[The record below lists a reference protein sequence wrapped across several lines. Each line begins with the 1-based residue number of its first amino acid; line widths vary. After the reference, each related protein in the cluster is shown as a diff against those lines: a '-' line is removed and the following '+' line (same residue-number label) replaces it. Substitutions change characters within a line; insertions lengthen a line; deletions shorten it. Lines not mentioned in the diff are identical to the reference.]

1 MRILVVTQ
9 YFWPEN
15 FRINDLV
22 QALSERGHLISI
34 LTGEPNYPS
43 GKFFTEYLADKAA
56 FSNFGES
63 PVIRI
68 PIFARKNNRLS
79 LFLNYLSFVISAS
92 TVGVWKLRKKS
103 FDIIFVYEPSP
114 ITVGIPAAILSK
126 IKKAP
131 LAFWVLDL
139 WPHTLHAVGIV
150 QSKIIINFIGKLV
163 KFIYSQCDLILAQ
176 SKSFITHIRQ
186 YAPTSVPVEYFP
198 NWAESIFE
206 NFPSEPAQE
215 INKNPGDFII
225 MFAGNLGEAQDFP
238 AILNAVE
245 LLKSNKNIRWIVLG
259 DGRMRE
265 WIKQEIQK
273 RELQERVELLGSFP
287 VKRMPSFFMHAD
299 ALLVTLK
306 DEPIFA
312 MTIPGKLQSY
322 LASGIPV
329 VGMINGEGRRI
340 INDNE
345 VGKCV
350 ASGSPSELASVVLDM
365 VSTPILKR
373 REMGVRGKSLYKNEF
388 SRDILI
394 EKFEKMISSLRNIYI
409 KNS

>member
-22 QALSERGHLISI
+22 QALSERGHQITI
-34 LTGEPNYPS
+34 LTGKPNYPS
-43 GKFFTEYLADKAA
+43 GRFFPEYLQNKST

-68 PIFARKNNRLS
+68 PVFARKNNKIS

-92 TVGVWKLRKKS
+92 TVGVWKLRKRS

-150 QSKIIINFIGKLV
+150 QSKIILNLIGNLV

-176 SKSFITHIRQ
+176 SRSFITHIRQ
-186 YAPTSVPVEYFP
+186 YAPASVPVEYFP
-198 NWAESIFE
+198 NWAESVFDH
-206 NFPSEPAQE
+206 FPAVPAPEITKKTSE
-215 INKNPGDFII
+215 FIV

-238 AILNAVE
+238 AILKAAE
-245 LLKSNKNIRWIVLG
+245 LLKSNKNIRWIILG
-259 DGRMRE
+259 DGRMKE
-265 WIKQEIQK
+265 WIAEQILA
-273 RELQERVELLGSFP
+273 RELQEQVELLGSHP
-287 VKRMPSFFMHAD
+287 LDRMPSFFMHAD
-299 ALLVTLK
+299 VLLVTLK

-322 LASGIPV
+322 LASGIPII
-329 VGMINGEGRRI
+329 GMINGEGSAL

-345 VGKCV
+345 VGKCIG
-350 ASGSPSELASVVLDM
+350 SDSPSELARVILDM
-365 VSTPILKR
+365 LATPILKR
-373 REMGVRGKSLYKNEF
+373 GEMGARGKALYKNEF

-394 EKFEKMISSLRNIYI
+394 EKFEKTLSSLRNIYI

>member
-22 QALSERGHLISI
+22 LALSERGHQITI

-43 GKFFTEYLADKAA
+43 GKFFPEYLADKAA
-56 FSNFGES
+56 FSDFGKT

-68 PIFARKNNRLS
+68 PVFARKNNRLS
-79 LFLNYLSFVISAS
+79 LFFNYLSFIISAS

-103 FDIIFVYEPSP
+103 FDVIFVYEPSP
-114 ITVGIPAAILSK
+114 ITVGIPAAILRK

-139 WPHTLHAVGIV
+139 WPQTLHAVGIV

-163 KFIYSQCDLILAQ
+163 KFIYSKCDLILAQ
-176 SKSFITHIRQ
+176 SRSFIAHIRQ
-186 YAPTSVPVEYFP
+186 YAPPSVPVEYFP
-198 NWAESIFE
+198 NWAESVFDH
-206 NFPSEPAQE
+206 FPAAPAPE
-215 INKNPGDFII
+215 INKKQGDFII

-238 AILNAVE
+238 AILKAAE
-245 LLKSNKNIRWIVLG
+245 LLKSNKNIRWIILG
-259 DGRMRE
+259 DGRMRD
-265 WIKQEIQK
+265 WISKEII
-273 RELQERVELLGSFP
+273 ERDLHEQVELLGSYP
-287 VKRMPSFFMHAD
+287 LDRMPSFFMHAD

-322 LASGIPV
+322 LASGIPIL
-329 VGMINGEGRRI
+329 GMLNGEGASLI
-340 INDNE
+340 IGSS
-345 VGKCV
+345 VGMCV
-350 ASGSPSELASVVLDM
+350 SAGDSKGLS
-365 VSTPILKR
+365 
-373 REMGVRGKSLYKNEF
+373 KSIFAFMNMRLGERNAFGLEGRKTYQNEF
-388 SRDILI
+388 ERNKLVSRI
-394 EKFEKMISSLRNIYI
+394 ENLLVNI
-409 KNS
+409 KLLS

>member
-22 QALSERGHLISI
+22 LAMGERGHQITI

-68 PIFARKNNRLS
+68 PVLARKNNRLS
-79 LFLNYLSFVISAS
+79 LFLNYLSFIISAS

-114 ITVGIPAAILSK
+114 ITVGIPAAILRK

-139 WPHTLHAVGIV
+139 WPQTLHAVGIV
-150 QSKIIINFIGKLV
+150 KSKIILNFIGNLV

-176 SKSFITHIRQ
+176 SRSFITHIRQ
-186 YAPTSVPVEYFP
+186 YAPASVPVKYFP

-215 INKNPGDFII
+215 INKKPGDFII

-238 AILNAVE
+238 AILKAAE
-245 LLKSNKNIRWIVLG
+245 LLKSNKNIRWIILG
-259 DGRMRE
+259 DGRMKE
-265 WIKQEIQK
+265 WIAQEILS
-273 RELQERVELLGSFP
+273 RDLQEKVELVGSYP
-287 VKRMPSFFMHAD
+287 LDRMPSFFMHAD

-306 DEPIFA
+306 DQPIFA

-329 VGMINGEGRRI
+329 VGMINGEGHAL

-350 ASGSPSELASVVLDM
+350 ASGSPSELARVVMEM
-365 VSTPILKR
+365 VATPISER
-373 REMGVRGKSLYKNEF
+373 SEMGARGKALYKNEF
-388 SRDILI
+388 SRSILI
-394 EKFEKMISSLRNIYI
+394 EKVENILSSLKKI
-409 KNS
+409 

>member
-22 QALSERGHLISI
+22 QALSERGHQITI
-34 LTGEPNYPS
+34 LTGEPNSPS
-43 GKFFTEYLADKAA
+43 GKFFPEYLADKAA

-68 PIFARKNNRLS
+68 PVFARKNNRLS

-92 TVGVWKLRKKS
+92 TVGVWKLRKRS

-114 ITVGIPAAILSK
+114 ITVGIPASILRK

-139 WPHTLHAVGIV
+139 WPQTLHAVGIV
-150 QSKIIINFIGKLV
+150 KSKIILNFIGKLV

-176 SKSFITHIRQ
+176 SRSFIMHISQ
-186 YAPTSVPVEYFP
+186 YAPPSVPVEYFP
-198 NWAESIFE
+198 NWAESVFDH
-206 NFPSEPAQE
+206 FPLEPAPE
-215 INKNPGDFII
+215 ITKKPGDFIV
-225 MFAGNLGEAQDFP
+225 MFAGNIGEAQDFP
-238 AILNAVE
+238 AILKAAE
-245 LLKSNKNIRWIVLG
+245 FLKSHKKIRWIVLG

-265 WIKQEIQK
+265 WFEQEIQK
-273 RELQERVELLGSFP
+273 RELQEQVELLGSFP

-322 LASGIPV
+322 LTSGIPII
-329 VGMINGEGRRI
+329 GMINGEGHAL

-345 VGKCV
+345 VGQCV
-350 ASGSPSELASVVLDM
+350 ASGSSSELASVVM
-365 VSTPILKR
+365 EMAATPILKR
-373 REMGVRGKSLYKNEF
+373 SEMGARGKALYKNEF
-388 SRDILI
+388 SRNILI
-394 EKFEKMISSLRNIYI
+394 EKIEEILSSLR
-409 KNS
+409 KNLS

>member
-22 QALSERGHLISI
+22 QALSERGHQITI

-43 GKFFTEYLADKAA
+43 GKFFPEYLADKAA
-56 FSNFGES
+56 FSNFGKS

-68 PIFARKNNRLS
+68 PVFARKNNRLS
-79 LFLNYLSFVISAS
+79 LFFNYLSFIISAS
-92 TVGVWKLRKKS
+92 TVGVWKLRKRP
-103 FDIIFVYEPSP
+103 FDVIFVYEPSP
-114 ITVGIPAAILSK
+114 ITVGIPAAILRK

-139 WPHTLHAVGIV
+139 WPQTLHAVGIV
-150 QSKIIINFIGKLV
+150 KSKIILNLIGKLV

-186 YAPTSVPVEYFP
+186 YAPPNVPVEYFP
-198 NWAESIFE
+198 NWAESVFDH
-206 NFPSEPAQE
+206 FPEIPAPE
-215 INKNPGDFII
+215 IIKKPGDFII

-238 AILNAVE
+238 AILKAAE
-245 LLKSNKNIRWIVLG
+245 LLKSHKNIRWIILG
-259 DGRMRE
+259 DGRMKE

-273 RELQERVELLGSFP
+273 RELQEQVELLGSFS

-322 LASGIPV
+322 LASGIPI
-329 VGMINGEGRRI
+329 VGMINGEGSAL

-350 ASGSPSELASVVLDM
+350 ASRSPSELAMVILDM
-365 VSTPILKR
+365 LAAPILER
-373 REMGVRGKSLYKNEF
+373 SEMGARGKVLYKNEF

-394 EKFEKMISSLRNIYI
+394 EKFEKMLSSLRNTYI

>member
-22 QALSERGHLISI
+22 KALSERGHQISI

-43 GKFFTEYLADKAA
+43 GNFFAEYLANKAA
-56 FSNFGES
+56 FCNFGES
-63 PVIRI
+63 SVIRI
-68 PIFARKNNRLS
+68 PVLARKNNRIS

-92 TVGVWKLRKKS
+92 IFGVWKLRKKS

-114 ITVGIPAAILSK
+114 ITVGIPAAILRK

-139 WPHTLHAVGIV
+139 WPQTLHAVGIV
-150 QSKIIINFIGKLV
+150 KSKIILNLIGKLV

-186 YAPTSVPVEYFP
+186 YAPPNVPVEYFP
-198 NWAESIFE
+198 NWAESVFDHYPEI
-206 NFPSEPAQE
+206 PALE
-215 INKNPGDFII
+215 IIKKPGDFII
-225 MFAGNLGEAQDFP
+225 IFAGNLGEAQDFP
-238 AILNAVE
+238 SILKAAE
-245 LLKSNKNIRWIVLG
+245 LLKSNKNIRWIILG
-259 DGRMRE
+259 DGRMKG
-265 WIKQEIQK
+265 WIAEQILA
-273 RELQERVELLGSFP
+273 RELQAQVELLGSYP
-287 VKRMPSFFMHAD
+287 LYRMPSFFIYAD

-322 LASGIPV
+322 LASGIPIL
-329 VGMINGEGRRI
+329 GMLNGEGAAL
-340 INDNE
+340 INGSS
-345 VGKCV
+345 VGICV
-350 ASGSPSELASVVLDM
+350 AAGDSEGLSK
-365 VSTPILKR
+365 SILSFMGMSI
-373 REMGVRGKSLYKNEF
+373 RERNIIGLGGRKTYENEF
-388 SRDILI
+388 ERNKLVSRI
-394 EKFEKMISSLRNIYI
+394 ENLLVNI
-409 KNS
+409 KLLS

>member
-22 QALSERGHLISI
+22 QALSERGHQITI

-43 GKFFTEYLADKAA
+43 GNFFPEYLAGKAV

-92 TVGVWKLRKKS
+92 TVGVWKLRKRS

-114 ITVGIPAAILSK
+114 ITVGIPAAILRK
-126 IKKAP
+126 IKKTP

-139 WPHTLHAVGIV
+139 WPQTLNAVGIV
-150 QSKIIINFIGKLV
+150 KSKVILKLIGKLV

-176 SKSFITHIRQ
+176 SRSFITHIRQ
-186 YAPTSVPVEYFP
+186 YAPASVPVEYFP

-215 INKNPGDFII
+215 INKKPGDFII

-238 AILNAVE
+238 AILNAAE
-245 LLKSNKNIRWIVLG
+245 LLKSHKNIRWIVLG

-273 RELQERVELLGSFP
+273 RELQEQVELLGSFP

-299 ALLVTLK
+299 ALLITLK
-306 DEPIFA
+306 DEPIFS

-322 LASGIPV
+322 LVSGIPI
-329 VGMINGEGRRI
+329 VGMINGEGLSL
-340 INDNE
+340 INDNK

-350 ASGSPSELASVVLDM
+350 GSGSSSELARVILEM
-365 VSTPILKR
+365 IATPISER
-373 REMGVRGKSLYKNEF
+373 DEMGASGKSLYKNEF

-394 EKFEKMISSLRNIYI
+394 EKFEKTLSSLRNIYI

>member
-22 QALSERGHLISI
+22 QALSERGHQITI

-43 GKFFTEYLADKAA
+43 GKFFPEYLADKAA

-68 PIFARKNNRLS
+68 PVLARKNNKIS
-79 LFLNYLSFVISAS
+79 LFLNYLSFIISAS
-92 TVGVWKLRKKS
+92 TVGVWKLRKRP
-103 FDIIFVYEPSP
+103 FDVIFVYEPSP
-114 ITVGIPAAILSK
+114 ITVGIPAAILRK

-131 LAFWVLDL
+131 LVFWVLDL

-150 QSKIIINFIGKLV
+150 KSRFVLNFIGKLV
-163 KFIYSQCDLILAQ
+163 NFIYSQCDLILAQ
-176 SKSFITHIRQ
+176 SRSFITHISQ
-186 YAPTSVPVEYFP
+186 YAPPSVPVEYFP

-206 NFPSEPAQE
+206 NFSSEPAQE
-215 INKNPGDFII
+215 INKKLGDFII

-238 AILNAVE
+238 AILKAAE
-245 LLKSNKNIRWIVLG
+245 LLKSNKNIRWIILG
-259 DGRMRE
+259 DGRMKE
-265 WIKQEIQK
+265 WIAEQIIE
-273 RELQERVELLGSFP
+273 RELHEQVELVGSYP
-287 VKRMPSFFMHAD
+287 VDRMPSFFMHAD

-329 VGMINGEGRRI
+329 LGMMNGEGSTL
-340 INDNE
+340 INNNK

-365 VSTPILKR
+365 ISTPILKCK
-373 REMGVRGKSLYKNEF
+373 EMGARGKALYKNEF
-388 SRDILI
+388 SRNILI
-394 EKFEKMISSLRNIYI
+394 EKIEQILSSLR
-409 KNS
+409 KNLS